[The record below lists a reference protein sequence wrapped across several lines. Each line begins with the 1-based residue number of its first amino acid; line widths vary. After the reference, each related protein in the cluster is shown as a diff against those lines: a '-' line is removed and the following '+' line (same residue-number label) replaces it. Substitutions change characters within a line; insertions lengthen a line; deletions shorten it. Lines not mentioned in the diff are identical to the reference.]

1 MEGAELQDGAAR
13 AGAHDASGDADAGPG
28 TTQLTPPQP
37 ARLGPQPPPRLQ
49 SAEEIC
55 NIVLALGVKAAAEE
69 GAAQGGSAGGG
80 SQEATGAQGE
90 EGVIARGTHLATS
103 NMHVDGDQV
112 ACNLQSV
119 GSVRSNAAKG
129 KAIKE
134 TVSITE
140 MARRVKMWGITKPQ
154 NAKHSVWKWG
164 FKYAHPPIG
173 PAAFHNQALC
183 ALCLV
188 TDLGVATVKLGKDN
202 SPSALVTHLQH
213 AHPKEYAVMWQ
224 MEQQRKTPAQVSRT
238 SPRKRA
244 AGSQVPGAHGHVNS
258 VRSSLDA
265 LFGGAAS
272 GQAPAQVHAPVSAAR
287 MGLLAKR
294 ASLHPSTVTLLV
306 FLHEV
311 IPGGIQ
317 REALSIIEHSILVE

>member
-129 KAIKE
+129 KASKE

-164 FKYAHPPIG
+164 FKYAHPTIAQWSG
-173 PAAFHNQALC
+173 PMVSYPREAWQGQFALGAGNSFAARSPKRIRSDVANGAAAQDASAGLEDQSSQA
-183 ALCLV
+183 
-188 TDLGVATVKLGKDN
+188 G
-202 SPSALVTHLQH
+202 SRQPSARCT
-213 AHPKEYAVMWQ
+213 
-224 MEQQRKTPAQVSRT
+224 
-238 SPRKRA
+238 
-244 AGSQVPGAHGHVNS
+244 
-258 VRSSLDA
+258 RSCQLS
-265 LFGGAAS
+265 
-272 GQAPAQVHAPVSAAR
+272 
-287 MGLLAKR
+287 
-294 ASLHPSTVTLLV
+294 
-306 FLHEV
+306 EV
-311 IPGGIQ
+311 IAGRPLRWCRVRPGSCASARTCVCGSYGLARQ
-317 REALSIIEHSILVE
+317 EGESTPLNSHTTCVFT